1 MSRALDVG
9 CGPGGVTFELARGF
23 SEVVGLDYSQV
34 FIDKCQEL
42 KLSGQGS
49 YWFCTEGSLKEEKI
63 AVIDPS
69 IVSSSYFIAFADLAG
84 SLQPK
89 NFNLCCHFWQC
100 PWR

>member
-49 YWFCTEGSLKEEKI
+49 YWICTEGSLKEEKI

-69 IVSSSYFIAFADLAG
+69 IVSSSYFNAFTVY
-84 SLQPK
+84 SMRISTCVVTSCK
-89 NFNLCCHFWQC
+89 VLCE
-100 PWR
+100 